1 MTQRAIKQTLY
12 EPKNQF
18 LSGGSQME
26 NVVEQVQPQVDQAK
40 EVIAEEQSKVQ
51 EALHRVVLAALGTV
65 GLVQDEVEHF
75 VNKAVER
82 GQMAEKEARKT
93 VQDVSDKRKG
103 AEKQMDKSLKE
114 VDKRFEEMLTK
125 LNIPTKNDITA
136 LNEKIADLTKKV
148 EELKN

>member
-1 MTQRAIKQTLY
+1 
-12 EPKNQF
+12 
-18 LSGGSQME
+18 ME
-26 NVVEQVQPQVDQAK
+26 NVAEQVQPQIEQAK
-40 EVIAEEQSKVQ
+40 EVVTEEQSKVQ

-93 VQDVSDKRKG
+93 VQEVGEKRKG